1 MRSVALVLQTTL
13 GVMALS
19 QPAFAGTPSYLTFD
33 IQPGTTAVGS
43 AIAPAVTVLVRDA
56 QGKVVTDATTEVSV
70 RSSQSGQ
77 YPFLGLSGTLTVRAV
92 NGVATFNDL
101 VPQMPGKGYHLEA
114 NAFGS
119 FINSDVSGAFE
130 ATSNAAVELVFTALP
145 PRRVA
150 AGQRLGT
157 VSVEARDWQ
166 HRVALAFTDPVVM
179 NVTSFG
185 DPTVAFTGTATVNAI
200 AGVAQFGDLVVTQ
213 AGSPFGLSAKS
224 GALFASSTSLEVMAA
239 HATHF
244 VVTLPPEADSPAS
257 VKCTVF
263 AHDDFGNIDRS
274 YDGFSVKVTSSDPSI
289 ELPPHPLVAMSGA
302 VDPFEVTFHTRGVQT
317 LTITDATNAALKGEA
332 STSVQA
338 FAAPVITIV
347 SPKEGQIVSGPVEVK
362 VIATPAEGTSL
373 SRIRARAGSHI
384 ASGAFEASSLTI
396 TWDTTSETPGL
407 QTIIAAA
414 SDASGNESVASIT
427 VEVKRG
433 CGCESTAGS
442 FAAVWLTIGLFVA
455 ARRRPPKRPAHLSR
469 AR

>member
-1 MRSVALVLQTTL
+1 MLQATIW
-13 GVMALS
+13 VMALAH
-19 QPAFAGTPSYLTFD
+19 PAFAGSPSYLTFGV
-33 IQPGTTAVGS
+33 QPVTTPVG
-43 AIAPAVTVLVRDA
+43 APITPAVTVLVRDA
-56 QGKVVTDATTEVSV
+56 QGNVVTDATTEVSV

-77 YPFLGLSGTLTVRAV
+77 HPYIRLSGTLTVRAV

-101 VPQMPGKGYHLEA
+101 VPEMPGKGFHLEA

-130 ATSNAAVELVFTALP
+130 ATSNAAVELFFTAQP
-145 PRRVA
+145 PRRVT

-157 VSVEARDWQ
+157 VTVEARDWQ
-166 HRVALAFTDPVVM
+166 HRVAVGFSDPVVM

-185 DPTVAFTGTATVNAI
+185 DPAVAFTGTTMVNAI
-200 AGVAQFGDLVVTQ
+200 AGVAQFDDLVVTQ

-224 GALFASSTSLEVMAA
+224 GALFASSGASLEVVAG

-257 VKCTVF
+257 VQCTVI
-263 AHDDFGNIDRS
+263 AHDNFGNIDRS
-274 YDGFSVKVTSSDPSI
+274 YDGFFVKVTSSDPLI
-289 ELPPHPLVAMSGA
+289 DLPTDPLVAKSGA

-317 LTITDATNAALKGEA
+317 LTISDATNAALKGEA

-338 FAAPVITIV
+338 FAPPVISIV

-373 SRIRARAGSHI
+373 SRIRARAGAYI
-384 ASGAFEASSLTI
+384 ASGAIEASSLTM
-396 TWDTTSETPGL
+396 TWDTTSETPGP
-407 QTIIAAA
+407 QTIIATA

-427 VEVKRG
+427 VEVRRG
-433 CGCESTAGS
+433 CGCDSTDGS

-455 ARRRPPKRPAHLSR
+455 ARRRPLNSSAHPSVS
-469 AR
+469 ARLRR